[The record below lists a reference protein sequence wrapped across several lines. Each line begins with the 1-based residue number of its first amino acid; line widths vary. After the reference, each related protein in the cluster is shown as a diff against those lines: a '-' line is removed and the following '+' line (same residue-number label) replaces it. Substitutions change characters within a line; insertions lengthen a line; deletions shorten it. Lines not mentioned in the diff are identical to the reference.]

1 MRRPTLDPVTDGPE
15 PLPVAPDPPLAD
27 DGDALWL
34 QLGKL
39 SMLATFLNARLVAP
53 EFPEA

>member
-1 MRRPTLDPVTDGPE
+1 MRRPSLDPVTDSSE
-15 PLPVAPDPPLAD
+15 PLPVEQAPPLAD

-34 QLGKL
+34 QVARL

-53 EFPEA
+53 EVPEA

>member
-1 MRRPTLDPVTDGPE
+1 MRRPTLEPVTGGPE
-15 PLPVAPDPPLAD
+15 PQPVDHHPPLPD

-34 QLGKL
+34 QVAKL

>member
-1 MRRPTLDPVTDGPE
+1 MRRPSLDPVTDSPE
-15 PLPVAPDPPLAD
+15 TLPIEQTPPLAD

-34 QLGKL
+34 QVARL